1 MANGVFYG
9 IPDWCRVDWF
19 SVVVVAFLK
28 EEFAALAPFLSKA
41 EMALV
46 RRRAW
51 SAVRGLEAGF
61 TCDGSISRPCH
72 LTDYVAMTQLLKE
85 EIFAPAHAAKS

>member
-1 MANGVFYG
+1 VANGVFYG

-19 SVVVVAFLK
+19 SNVVMDFLR
-28 EEFAALAPFLSKA
+28 EEFAALAPLLSKA

-51 SAVRGLEAGF
+51 SAVRGLESGF
-61 TCDGSISRPCH
+61 AYDGTISRPCH
-72 LTDYVAMTQLLKE
+72 LTDYVAMTQLIKQ
-85 EIFAPAHAAKS
+85 EIFAPVHAAKS